1 MKKSIK
7 VVGFTLPD
15 LKAYYESTKNNQQSV
30 VPVKEQTYR
39 LIQQNRVSRST
50 FIHLAQLVLKIEAN
64 GKGSPFK
71 QIMLGITGYPYWGEK
86 LIFNFY
92 FKI

>member
-7 VVGFTLPD
+7 FGGFTLPD
-15 LKAYYESTKNNQQSV
+15 LKAYYETTKNNQQSV

-50 FIHLAQLVLKIEAN
+50 FIHTCSI
-64 GKGSPFK
+64 GSKDRSQWERF
-71 QIMLGITGYPYWGEK
+71 T
-86 LIFNFY
+86 F
-92 FKI
+92 